1 MKKLTK
7 QLFVAAVALAA
18 FTACSDSTLPEVGS
32 GIGET
37 VFDDQ
42 DENTF
47 VLTNAN
53 GQKVNSV
60 SSAMGTYYLNIKT
73 DGIWYIE
80 GSDNMEFM
88 PTKMYGRGN
97 CRVPVLIGN
106 NWAETRQL
114 SYKVNFV
121 NNTRSTRGA
130 GDANDGSQTV
140 TQESTT
146 NLAAF
151 EKLVNS
157 NIFVGYGYNP
167 TKNTIPELCTGI
179 EIFDMRALNNGT
191 LVESSLSPQAK
202 ELYFICHSDSIADKL
217 VGVTGAPGGNFG
229 PVKLDTLGVS
239 VNRDKISH
247 TGKTVVHKSL
257 LRSVY
262 SREIAYANAMVKDG
276 KFDESNFSE
285 GFKYY
290 KARYITQFKAAT
302 TDAKKKAVTDEFLKV
317 VGSHLISKAL
327 LGCQLDYRMSVD
339 SSITKNSTEVKAAL
353 DFKWQQQVK
362 DTTKVDSALVDS
374 LKKINANLK
383 SFVIK
388 GNVAVSDVELRAS
401 SSTKA
406 QVKAR
411 GGDVERVNILTTG
424 GSLESTELAK
434 WLLGTEAEKA
444 VMVGIANVPIYM
456 LFDDSATATDDEK
469 DARAYL
475 QNYVDKY
482 FTLDSSNYGI
492 YGVLTEDEF
501 NKQQ

>member
-1 MKKLTK
+1 MKRWSK
-7 QLFVAAVALAA
+7 QLFVAAVAFLAL
-18 FTACSDSTLPEVGS
+18 TACSDSNFSEVES
-32 GIGET
+32 GVPVPLQQGDNS
-37 VFDDQ
+37 V
-42 DENTF
+42 

-53 GQKVNSV
+53 GQQVSSV

-73 DGIWYIE
+73 DGVWYIE
-80 GSDNMEFM
+80 GSNNMEFM
-88 PTKMYGRGN
+88 PTKMCGRGN

-106 NWAETRQL
+106 NWAETREL
-114 SYKVNFV
+114 SYTVKFLDSNGQS
-121 NNTRSTRGA
+121 RRA
-130 GDANDGSQTV
+130 GGDETQTV
-140 TQESTT
+140 VQESTT
-146 NLAAF
+146 NLAHF
-151 EKLVNS
+151 KEIVNS
-157 NIFVGYGYNP
+157 NLFVGYGYNP

-179 EIFDMRALNNGT
+179 EVFDMKTLNSGS

-229 PVKLDTLGVS
+229 TVKLDTLGVS

-262 SREIAYANAMVKDG
+262 SRELAFANAMAKDG

-290 KARYITQFKAAT
+290 KARYIAQMKAADNDTKKKAAT
-302 TDAKKKAVTDEFLKV
+302 EEFLRI
-317 VGSHLISKAL
+317 VGSHFISKAL

-383 SFVIK
+383 NFVIK

-456 LFDDSATATDDEK
+456 LFNDSATATEEEK
-469 DARAYL
+469 NAREYL
-475 QNYVDKY
+475 KNFVDKY
-482 FTLDSSNYGI
+482 FTLDPSNYGI
-492 YGVLTEDEF
+492 YGELTEDEF
-501 NKQQ
+501 NKQ